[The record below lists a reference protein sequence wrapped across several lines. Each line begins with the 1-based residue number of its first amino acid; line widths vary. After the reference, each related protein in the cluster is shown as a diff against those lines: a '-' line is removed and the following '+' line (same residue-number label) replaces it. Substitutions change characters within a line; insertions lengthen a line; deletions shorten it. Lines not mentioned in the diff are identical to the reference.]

1 MIKNLIHS
9 MLDHPFVFELQQRV
23 CNNYGEV
30 RTHFREYLSASGKDI
45 LDIGCSTGTCA
56 SACIPMKENRYRGI
70 DIEPRYIELARGR
83 LPDGDFQVM
92 DARQLAFPD
101 QSFDV
106 VLFVG
111 ALHHMH
117 DDIVRDCF
125 REIHRVLRPDGVVLC
140 AEPMF
145 SKSWLSTV
153 LLRNDR
159 GEHIRSPQE
168 YQGLFADFRIA
179 RESSFRFSIH
189 QFCSFVLRAA

>member
-9 MLDHPFVFELQQRV
+9 MLDHPLVFEIQQRA
-23 CNNYGEV
+23 CNNYGGV
-30 RTHFREYLSASGKDI
+30 RTHFLEYLSESGKDI

-56 SACIPMKENRYRGI
+56 AACIPMKEHRYRGI
-70 DIEPRYIELARGR
+70 DIESRYIDRARSR

-106 VLFVG
+106 VMFVG

-125 REIHRVLRPDGVVLC
+125 REIHRVLRPEGVVLC

-145 SKSWLSTV
+145 TPSWLSTI

-159 GEHIRSPQE
+159 GKHIRTPQG
-168 YQGLFADFRIA
+168 YRGLFSDFRIA
-179 RESSFRFSIH
+179 RESSFRFSAH